1 MLLLGRFVAFV
12 FLLLVNTNGQHCPC
26 KDAPIERDNHAFQRN
41 LNIST
46 DSLIL
51 CIADANGNQRRI
63 LQKLDLMGITLSFL
77 NKRSDVTA
85 GCNVLLK
92 IINKEDK
99 VTFPTS
105 DRQLCPGVCRPVP
118 EMRIMGRI
126 LFGGNLDLTGDL
138 LLTCTLT
145 GSMVPHTVST
155 TSSITSKQMSSRDT
169 SMNKTMS
176 KGRADLQLGAILR
189 GMFWR
194 RIMECYEKKFW
205 QSRYD
210 REELKP
216 FRDQATAPLSVG
228 PVRNE
233 ISRRP
238 VYSLIVWIGSK
249 SKLSLTEEQ
258 SKVLSGQPFGG
269 SNGVLGWSAT
279 DETFSCRLG
288 KVKCLQR
295 KGRKYLPESAIN
307 LMSEGWGCAQ
317 RRPLRALA
325 HTLLLVDP
333 ELVIVLDDDSYLNYN
348 LLQSMHGESLIRGP
362 LSVRALLMGE
372 LIGNIG
378 DEGHLSK
385 WGTFAGG
392 AGYVINKKAIQA
404 LTGYEVKYYEG
415 ETQDSYVDISNA
427 DAIRSNRHIFYLSLY
442 KLGKVNS
449 EKYCSVDKDE
459 GRVCMIPG
467 IPQPSRTLS
476 STTSLKFSN
485 QSKSTSTS
493 TTRTPIATESESAS
507 LAVSISVRLID
518 FCTNM
523 LANENT
529 CDHRYVC
536 WYVRLLNLF
545 CDQILILFLFFSI
558 FIL

>member
-1 MLLLGRFVAFV
+1 MPPLGHFVAFV

-51 CIADANGNQRRI
+51 CIADASGNQKKT
-63 LQKLDLMGITLSFL
+63 LQNLDLMGITMSFL

-99 VTFPTS
+99 VTFPTF

-118 EMRIMGRI
+118 EMRIMGHI
-126 LFGGNLDLTGDL
+126 LFGGSLDLTGDL

-145 GSMVPHTVST
+145 GSMVSYAVSS
-155 TSSITSKQMSSRDT
+155 TSSITWKQIGSHNT
-169 SMNKTMS
+169 SMSKTMN
-176 KGRADLQLGAILR
+176 KGRADPQLGPILR
-189 GMFWR
+189 AMFWR

-210 REELKP
+210 KEQLKP
-216 FRDQATAPLSVG
+216 FTDQATAPLSVG
-228 PVRNE
+228 QSVRHE

-249 SKLSLTEEQ
+249 SKSSLTEEQ
-258 SKVLSGQPFGG
+258 SKVLSDQPFRG

-279 DETFSCRLG
+279 DETYSCRLG

-295 KGRKYLPESAIN
+295 RGRRYLPQSAIN
-307 LMSEGWGCAQ
+307 FMSEGWGCAQ

-333 ELVIVLDDDSYLNYN
+333 ELVIVLDDDTYFNYS
-348 LLQSMHGESLIRGP
+348 LLQSMYGESLTHGSM
-362 LSVRALLMGE
+362 SVRALLMGE

-392 AGYVINKKAIQA
+392 AGYVINKKAVQA
-404 LTGYEVKYYEG
+404 LTGYELKYYEG
-415 ETQDSYVDISNA
+415 ESQDSYVNISNA
-427 DAIRSNRHIFYLSLY
+427 DVIRSNRHIFHLSLY
-442 KLGKVNS
+442 KLGKANS
-449 EKYCSVDKDE
+449 EKYCSADE
-459 GRVCMIPG
+459 EEGGVCIIPG

-476 STTSLKFSN
+476 STTSLKFLN
-485 QSKSTSTS
+485 QSKSIPSKTS
-493 TTRTPIATESESAS
+493 TTTISKFIATESENESAS

-529 CDHRYVC
+529 CDHRYV
-536 WYVRLLNLF
+536 
-545 CDQILILFLFFSI
+545 S
-558 FIL
+558 

>member
-1 MLLLGRFVAFV
+1 MRPLGRFVALV
-12 FLLLVNTNGQHCPC
+12 YFLLVYTKGQHCPC
-26 KDAPIERDNHAFQRN
+26 KDAPIEHDNHALQRI

-51 CIADANGNQRRI
+51 CIADASGNQKRI
-63 LQKLDLMGITLSFL
+63 LQKLDLMGITMSFL
-77 NKRSDVTA
+77 NKRSDIIA

-92 IINKEDK
+92 VINKDDK
-99 VTFPTS
+99 VTFPTF
-105 DRQLCPGVCRPVP
+105 DRQLCPGVCRPIP
-118 EMRIMGRI
+118 EMRIMGHA
-126 LFGGNLDLTGDL
+126 LFGGSLDITGDL

-145 GSMVPHTVST
+145 GSMVSHGVSSS
-155 TSSITSKQMSSRDT
+155 SSITSKQM
-169 SMNKTMS
+169 N

-189 GMFWR
+189 AMFWR

-210 REELKP
+210 RERLKP
-216 FRDQATAPLSVG
+216 FTDKAIAPLSVG
-228 PVRNE
+228 QAVRNE

-258 SKVLSGQPFGG
+258 SKVLSDQPFGG
-269 SNGVLGWSAT
+269 TNGVLGWSAT
-279 DETFSCRLG
+279 DESFSCRAG

-295 KGRKYLPESAIN
+295 RGRRYLPQSAIN
-307 LMSEGWGCAQ
+307 FMSEGWGCAQ

-348 LLQSMHGESLIRGP
+348 LLQSMYGEYLTQGP

-372 LIGNIG
+372 MIGNIG

-392 AGYVINKKAIQA
+392 AGYVINKKAVQA
-404 LTGYEVKYYEG
+404 LTGYELKYYEG
-415 ETQDSYVDISNA
+415 ESEDSYVNISNA
-427 DAIRSNRHIFYLSLY
+427 DVIRSNRHIFHLSLY
-442 KLGKVNS
+442 KLGKVSS
-449 EKYCSVDKDE
+449 EKYCSVDE
-459 GRVCMIPG
+459 GEGKVCILQG
-467 IPQPSRTLS
+467 IPQPSRSLS
-476 STTSLKFSN
+476 ATTSLKHSN
-485 QSKSTSTS
+485 QSTSVSTSASASTTS
-493 TTRTPIATESESAS
+493 TLIATESERAS
-507 LAVSISVRLID
+507 LAVSITVRLID

-529 CDHRYVC
+529 CDHRF
-536 WYVRLLNLF
+536 VR
-545 CDQILILFLFFSI
+545 
-558 FIL
+558 